1 MRVNIKNYRQCFV
14 PYTNNY
20 IDVYIPWRNRAF
32 NGDLVAVQLLD
43 RHLTKVLTEDLE
55 LLLSEKGEGGSVTL
69 PKSPSSSSQ
78 GNQNQGVL
86 VIGVT
91 GICFRIQYLYLF
103 AFSCV
108 CCD

>member
-55 LLLSEKGEGGSVTL
+55 LFLSEKGGGVSVTL
-69 PKSPSSSSQ
+69 PKSPSSSQ

-86 VIGVT
+86 VIGV
-91 GICFRIQYLYLF
+91 IH
-103 AFSCV
+103 V
-108 CCD
+108 